1 MERGG
6 IEPPHVR
13 DFYASKTGFVSCYH
27 TPPRVAPHILTDGG
41 ADKKKLSVFCYA

>member
-1 MERGG
+1 MERDG

-27 TPPRVAPHILTDGG
+27 TPRVAPHILTDGG